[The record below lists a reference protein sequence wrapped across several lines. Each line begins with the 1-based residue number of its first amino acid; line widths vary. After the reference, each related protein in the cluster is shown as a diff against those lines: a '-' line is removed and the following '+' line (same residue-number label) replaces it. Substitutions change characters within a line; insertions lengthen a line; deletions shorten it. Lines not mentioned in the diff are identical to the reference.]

1 MRFRSLIPVVAM
13 ALALLLA
20 ISPLEWANA
29 QAAPPAEQ
37 PFIAKVLPV
46 AAGALVGGALGF
58 FILPLILP
66 ATGATA
72 TNAAVGAAAGPITNP
87 FYGLAGASVGGFIG
101 SRFSE

>member
-1 MRFRSLIPVVAM
+1 MRFRSLIPVIAI
-13 ALALLLA
+13 ALALVLA
-20 ISPLEWANA
+20 LSPLEWANA
-29 QAAPPAEQ
+29 QTAPPAEQ

-46 AAGALVGGALGF
+46 AAGALVGGAVGF

-66 ATGATA
+66 GSAAT
-72 TNAAVGAAAGPITNP
+72 AAAGVVTGPATSP

>member
-1 MRFRSLIPVVAM
+1 MRYRSVLPVIAI
-13 ALALLLA
+13 ALALVLA

-29 QAAPPAEQ
+29 QAAPPPEQ

-72 TNAAVGAAAGPITNP
+72 SAAAGAAVGPITSP
-87 FYGLAGASVGGFIG
+87 LYGLAGASVGGFIG
-101 SRFSE
+101 SRYAD